1 MLGPRGGLAQ
11 SRELRHMPT
20 HCEEYF
26 PPHLIRK
33 ASKNIWKL
41 CSPATLKA
49 RSRQAE
55 LIVCRAKP
63 MNMFGQRTWS
73 TGWLKTT
80 NKELY

>member
-1 MLGPRGGLAQ
+1 MLVLRGGLAQ
-11 SRELRHMPT
+11 SRELRHIPT
-20 HCEEYF
+20 HCEEYL

-41 CSPATLKA
+41 CSSATLKA
-49 RSRQAE
+49 RSRQTE
-55 LIVCRAKP
+55 LIACTAKP
-63 MNMFGQRTWS
+63 MNLFGQRTWS